1 MPPLSPPRRVLMTTD
16 AVGGVWTFSLEL
28 ARGLAAQGTAT
39 VLAVLGPA
47 PQPRQRAEAAC
58 VPGLKLVALPLDLEW
73 RDRTG
78 PLSPEARRF
87 LREAA
92 RAAEAEIVHVN
103 GFREAA
109 AGYDV
114 PVVAVAHSC
123 VRTWWA
129 ACRRGVLPAEWAAYG
144 HGVREGLDA
153 SAAVVAPTAA
163 FLVGFEAAWGAV
175 AGSRVIP
182 NGIAALGPMPVG
194 KEDIILAAGRLWDE
208 AKNIAA
214 LGRVADDLPWPVLVA
229 GAGAALWPGVR
240 PQGELPR
247 DELRHL
253 MGRAAI
259 FVSPARYEPFGL
271 AVLEAAAAGCALVLA
286 DTPTFHEVWKGAAVF
301 VDPDDETSLVHAIEG
316 LCARPGRQ
324 ALQRAARARA
334 ARYSAARVT
343 DSYRDLYA
351 RLAAPGEARRA
362 A

>member
-39 VLAVLGPA
+39 RLAVLGPA
-47 PQPRQRAEAAC
+47 PQARQRAEAAG
-58 VPGLKLVALPLDLEW
+58 VPGLELVALPLDLEW

-78 PLSPEARRF
+78 PLGAEARRA

-92 RAAEAEIVHVN
+92 GAAEAEIVHVN

-129 ACRRGVLPAEWAAYG
+129 ACRGGVPPADWAAYAQ
-144 HGVREGLDA
+144 GVREGLDA

-163 FLVGFEAAWGAV
+163 FLAGFEAAWGAV

-214 LGRVADDLPWPVLVA
+214 LGGWRMICRGRCSLPV
-229 GAGAALWPGVR
+229 PGR
-240 PQGELPR
+240 
-247 DELRHL
+247 
-253 MGRAAI
+253 
-259 FVSPARYEPFGL
+259 PFGR
-271 AVLEAAAAGCALVLA
+271 GC
-286 DTPTFHEVWKGAAVF
+286 G
-301 VDPDDETSLVHAIEG
+301 
-316 LCARPGRQ
+316 
-324 ALQRAARARA
+324 
-334 ARYSAARVT
+334 
-343 DSYRDLYA
+343 
-351 RLAAPGEARRA
+351 RRA
-362 A
+362 SCRGTS